1 VLNFYEIEV
10 VINIL
15 SVFAAD
21 NQVAKLFCVRIVLHA
36 RKRFCQKFRQKT
48 CGYVTNTLHL
58 LCEKN

>member
-36 RKRFCQKFRQKT
+36 RKRFCQKFRQKNLWI
-48 CGYVTNTLHL
+48 CNEYVTFAL
-58 LCEKN
+58 